1 MSELINTGERHT
13 AIRKHLLVTASAL
26 ALTAYVAAT
35 TIANADDDASR
46 PTVWIE
52 LGGQLERVDGT
63 GDRFI
68 PHFLQGSPLSGPF
81 APVSPID
88 AQTAPRY
95 TYGGEAKISFEPESS
110 DWVFSAALKYGRSN
124 GKKHVHYQTVLP
136 VASKYLLGRH
146 SPVHSTLANFADTRT
161 RQDESHAVLDF
172 QAGKDVGLGLF
183 GHGSQST
190 FSMGVRFAQF
200 ASSQSATIYA
210 RPDLQWY
217 DRYPDNPNK
226 YVPNAKFHA
235 FTGLSNVKH
244 SFRGLGPSLSWDVSS
259 PLMGDADSTE
269 LTFDW
274 GLNGAVLF
282 GRQKTTAYHQTTDRY
297 FRNVLYNHPLYPRG
311 GIQSHY
317 NLVYAHNITPPA
329 RSRSVVVPNLGGFA
343 GVSLKFPN
351 AKVSFGYRAD
361 MFFGAMDAG
370 IDAQKSQAISFHG
383 PFASIAIGLGG

>member
-1 MSELINTGERHT
+1 MSELIAGRASRTNFRWQ
-13 AIRKHLLVTASAL
+13 LLATVSAL
-26 ALTAYVAAT
+26 TLFGGSGFCAALA
-35 TIANADDDASR
+35 ADDDANS
-46 PTVWIE
+46 PTVWVE
-52 LGGQLERVDGT
+52 FGGQLERVDGT
-63 GDRFI
+63 GDRFV
-68 PHFLQGSPLSGPF
+68 PPFLQGASMSGPF

-95 TYGGEAKISFEPESS
+95 TYGGEGKISFEPESS
-110 DWVFSAALKYGRSN
+110 NWAFSAALRYGRSN

-146 SPVHSTLANFADTRT
+146 SPVHSTLANFADTRAK
-161 RQDESHAVLDF
+161 QYESHAVLDF
-172 QAGKDVGLGLF
+172 QAGKDVGLGIF
-183 GHGSQST
+183 GHGSNST

-200 ASSQSATIYA
+200 TSRQSATIYA
-210 RPDLQWY
+210 RSDLQWY

-235 FTGLSNVKH
+235 FTAISNVKH
-244 SFRGLGPSLSWDVSS
+244 SFQGLGPSLSWDASS
-259 PLMGDADSTE
+259 PLMGDADSAE
-269 LTFDW
+269 VTFDW

-282 GRQKTTAYHQTTDRY
+282 GRQKTTAHHQTTDRY
-297 FRNVLYNHPLYPRG
+297 FRNVLYNHPLYPG
-311 GIQSHY
+311 GSIQSHY
-317 NLVYAHNITPPA
+317 NGVYAHSADPA

-361 MFFGAMDAG
+361 MFFGAVDSG
-370 IDAQKSQAISFHG
+370 IDARKSQNMGFYG